1 MSDTRYIIGD
11 VELPNPFLLA
21 PLAGVTDAVMRRL
34 CEEQGAAMTC
44 TEMVSAKGLYYGDR
58 KTPKLLYIPPKS
70 GITAVQIFG
79 SEPDVMS
86 YAASALNSEPNKIL
100 DINMGCPVPKVVK
113 NGDGAALMKNPD
125 LVYDIVYAV
134 VKNSEKPVTVKIR
147 KGFDEESINAVEV
160 AKAIS
165 SAGASAVAVHGRTRE
180 QYYSGNADWDI
191 IRRVKEAVGIPVI
204 GNGDVCTGKDGVRMM
219 EETGCDF
226 VMVARGAMGNP
237 WIFKELN
244 AAFHGEEVPPRPTV
258 RELSMMMIRH
268 LDELVQLKD
277 EYSAVR
283 EMRKFV
289 AWYTKGVKGAAKLR
303 GKINNIETHAE
314 MKEALNIE

>member
-1 MSDTRYIIGD
+1 MSDKKYIIGD

-70 GITAVQIFG
+70 GVTAVQIFG

-191 IRRVKEAVGIPVI
+191 VRRVKEAVGIPVI
-204 GNGDVCTGKDGVRMM
+204 GNGDVFTGKDGVRMM

-244 AAFHGEEVPPRPTV
+244 AAIHGEEAPPRPTV

>member
-180 QYYSGNADWDI
+180 QYYSGNADWDSV
-191 IRRVKEAVGIPVI
+191 RRVREAVGIPVI
-204 GNGDVCTGKDGVRMM
+204 GYGDVFTGKDGVRMM

-244 AAFHGEEVPPRPTV
+244 AAIHGEEAPPRPTV